1 MFDDDLIPEK
11 AEIPSRETFNYT
23 FYYILKAIAKK
34 FRIYYLELI
43 ILNNSYNSICHSFEY
58 KNLRV
63 FPVVRRGINFYRLAN
78 D

>member
-1 MFDDDLIPEK
+1 MFDDDLILD
-11 AEIPSRETFNYT
+11 SFSWDLQLY
-23 FYYILKAIAKK
+23 FFYILKAIAKK

-43 ILNNSYNSICHSFEY
+43 ILNNSYNSTCHSFEY

-63 FPVVRRGINFYRLAN
+63 FPVIRRGINFYRLAN